1 MKTVCRRT
9 LPSGAFRNS
18 KSLAIR
24 TGTNECLPILRNSS
38 IPQLQ
43 PVTPSRRRKP
53 PCEGRCLL
61 HINYALFH
69 FLIDEACTN
78 WVRTEQRGRLAR
90 TFEHKQMSN
99 ASNRCAAKYTSSS
112 AGSPEWHLNFVAS
125 AFHQLQEKRHA
136 ADYDRSGAPTS
147 ADVVLLT
154 QLVEDA
160 FASWRIIQHEQIA
173 HDYLFSLLFRER

>member
-1 MKTVCRRT
+1 MSSYSQELLDSAVAACHSQPQTQATLRRAVST
-9 LPSGAFRNS
+9 SY
-18 KSLAIR
+18 
-24 TGTNECLPILRNSS
+24 
-38 IPQLQ
+38 
-43 PVTPSRRRKP
+43 
-53 PCEGRCLL
+53 
-61 HINYALFH
+61 YALFH
-69 FLIDEACTN
+69 FLIDEACRN

-125 AFHQLQEKRHA
+125 PFHQLQEKRHA
-136 ADYDRSGAPTS
+136 ADYDRSGALTS